1 MKNFV
6 KWFGIIALAAV
17 IGFSMAACDDGGG
30 NDNTPG
36 GGTTTYSLDGY
47 WEMGNA
53 GYAGLV
59 VNIIGSTGVV
69 TQINNSSNAL
79 TQSAIDNGYLKVGT
93 QWFRNLSKTGDRT
106 WTGQT
111 LSIQY
116 YTSAPNVAVSTTWVN
131 CTITMNANGQSFQE
145 SGNTYVRRQY

>member
-1 MKNFV
+1 MKNLYKV
-6 KWFGIIALAAV
+6 FGIAAIVAV
-17 IGFSMAACDDGGG
+17 IGFSFTACDDGS
-30 NDNTPG
+30 TG
-36 GGTTTYSLDGY
+36 GGDGGTTYSLDGY
-47 WEMGNA
+47 WELGGA
-53 GYAGLV
+53 GYAGLI
-59 VNIIGSTGVV
+59 VNITGSTGVV

-79 TQSAIDNGYLKVGT
+79 TQSAIDKGYLKVGD

-116 YTSAPNVAVSTTWVN
+116 YTSAPNVAVSTTWGN